1 MKNHIGRT
9 LLVLILFIHSLTSLA
24 SSHSKYT
31 PLIRQVRGWPSEK
44 ILSKGDQFLQNKEED
59 KALVMYML
67 VCSRTNGKLTIT
79 PSTAIEGVS
88 AETLFGGKACDIFS
102 LT

>member
-9 LLVLILFIHSLTSLA
+9 LLVLILLIHSLTSLA

-44 ILSKGDQFLQNKEED
+44 ILSKGDQFLQNKKEE
-59 KALVMYML
+59 K
-67 VCSRTNGKLTIT
+67 
-79 PSTAIEGVS
+79 PW
-88 AETLFGGKACDIFS
+88 
-102 LT
+102 